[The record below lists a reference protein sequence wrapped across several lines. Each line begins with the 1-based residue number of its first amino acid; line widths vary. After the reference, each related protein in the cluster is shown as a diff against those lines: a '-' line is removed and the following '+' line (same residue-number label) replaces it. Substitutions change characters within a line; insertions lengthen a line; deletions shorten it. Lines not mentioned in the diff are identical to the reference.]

1 MKNTIFAEVVFSH
14 EIYGQKFENY
24 KSIVQILNVRLWH
37 FTAKNIILTRFISLL
52 IYWSP
57 QLWGHVHIFTYFG
70 QKPWFFCYVEN
81 TIFTKSLFWT
91 CDSVRAGPLKLA
103 VFLEN
108 GSKDFLDFLHE
119 SSFHKSSKFTC
130 EFFKKKLEPPKFY
143 EYVHFLV
150 VFRPFIKT
158 TLMILLKSS
167 DMPFPHTK
175 FR

>member
-91 CDSVRAGPLKLA
+91 WDSVRAGPIKLA

-108 GSKDFLDFLHE
+108 GSKDFLIFCMKVSIRARNSHE
-119 SSFHKSSKFTC
+119 HFS
-130 EFFKKKLEPPKFY
+130 KKKSGTSK
-143 EYVHFLV
+143 
-150 VFRPFIKT
+150 
-158 TLMILLKSS
+158 ILWICAFFEGFSTISKKLC
-167 DMPFPHTK
+167 
-175 FR
+175 

>member
-1 MKNTIFAEVVFSH
+1 MMLVERDFDKEYDFCWSSIFKWNEQSK
-14 EIYGQKFENY
+14 ICENY
-24 KSIVQILNVRLWH
+24 KFIVQISNVRLWH

-91 CDSVRAGPLKLA
+91 WDSVRAGPIKLA

-108 GSKDFLDFLHE
+108 GSKDFLIFCMKVSIRARNSH
-119 SSFHKSSKFTC
+119 
-130 EFFKKKLEPPKFY
+130 
-143 EYVHFLV
+143 
-150 VFRPFIKT
+150 
-158 TLMILLKSS
+158 
-167 DMPFPHTK
+167 
-175 FR
+175 